1 MAQCDT
7 APARF
12 GTEGVLRRV
21 RGMTGRVRLTVI
33 VCVVLIC
40 GSFAAAALIQMRI
53 DRSHAMSQS
62 AAFTRQRAQ
71 ELATDAGAA
80 LDRYQSIAAAF
91 ASADT
96 NAETSAALSEAG
108 GAALKNVA
116 VLRHDGA
123 LVSEMRGAPKEWL
136 PLGAKTLAEA
146 RLRRTILPQSNS
158 GTIVLLFPAADR
170 LVAVEIDPR
179 LILPAAGM
187 EQALLALPSGRL
199 LALGAQWKQTPSAF
213 ALSLAGLASTT
224 RILEFADGARLVS
237 LERVPRW
244 PLVAGASVRVEQVLG
259 AWYGALPMYLFFILG
274 PSFAGAAL
282 AVLFVR
288 MFERHAKA
296 AAAIRSLRSTQP
308 DEARLLIRLAEA
320 ERRAAEAERARDRFV
335 AQVGHE
341 LRTPLNAIIGFSEVI
356 ERGVFGAP
364 GHDKYVEYAHDIGQA
379 GRELHAKIGSVLE
392 YAALNAPREL
402 EPPLSTI
409 ADAAQIARA
418 SLEERAPVAHA
429 RGLKLVVSLPD
440 TARVRADSAALERI
454 LGRLLDNALAYT
466 PGGGTVRLELRSNA
480 RETVIGIRDTGTGF
494 SPRERA
500 EAGLPFRRFPR
511 QGAPGG
517 MGVGLAIATGLARR
531 IGATLA
537 LSSPPGGG
545 TLAELRL
552 AAAPAEA

>member
-1 MAQCDT
+1 M
-7 APARF
+7 
-12 GTEGVLRRV
+12 
-21 RGMTGRVRLTVI
+21 RGMTGQVRLTVI

-40 GSFAAAALIQMRI
+40 GSFAAAALIQMRS
-53 DRSHAMSQS
+53 DRSHALSQS
-62 AAFTRQRAQ
+62 AGFTRQRAQ

-80 LDRYQSIAAAF
+80 LDRYQSIATAF
-91 ASADT
+91 ASAET
-96 NAETSAALSEAG
+96 TAETSAALSEAG

-116 VLRHDGA
+116 VLSLDGA
-123 LVSEMRGAPKEWL
+123 LVSEMRGAPREWL
-136 PLGAKTLAEA
+136 PLSAETLAEA
-146 RLRRTILPQSNS
+146 RLGRTILPQHDGN
-158 GTIVLLFPAADR
+158 TIVLLFPAADR
-170 LVAVEIDPR
+170 LVAAEIDLR
-179 LILPAAGM
+179 LILPEAGM
-187 EQALLALPSGRL
+187 AYALLALPSGHL
-199 LALGAQWKQTPSAF
+199 LTLGTRWKETPAAP
-213 ALSLAGLASTT
+213 ALSLVGLASAT

-244 PLVAGASVRVEQVLG
+244 PLVAGASVRVEQALG
-259 AWYGALPMYLFFILG
+259 AWYGALPIYLFFILG

-288 MFERHAKA
+288 VFERHARA
-296 AAAIRSLRSTQP
+296 AAAVKTLRSTRP

-320 ERRAAEAERARDRFV
+320 ERRATEAERARDRFV

-364 GHDKYVEYAHDIGQA
+364 GHDKYVEYAHDIGHA

-402 EPPLSTI
+402 ESTSPTI
-409 ADAAQIARA
+409 VDAAEIARA
-418 SLEERAPVAHA
+418 SVAERAQVARA

-440 TARVRADSAALERI
+440 TARVNADSAALARI
-454 LGRLLDNALAYT
+454 LGRLLDNAFAYT

-480 RETVIGIRDTGTGF
+480 RETIIGVRDTGTGF

-517 MGVGLAIATGLARR
+517 MGVGLAIAMGLARR

-537 LSSPPGGG
+537 LSSPRGGG

-552 AAAPAEA
+552 VAAPAEV